1 MLSILTAIGCMTAC
15 LPGVPAAALTTEEQE
30 AYLDGTGSV
39 YAVYGANFRETTN
52 AVSYVN
58 MQGFDLYNGM
68 MDIGCSETP
77 LRFALAGE
85 DLPQAGDILY
95 VRHSGDVA
103 EIYPGCMHLDA
114 GDLVENIGSMWDLP
128 TIDLTITA
136 LDYVNYTLV
145 DAEGNEYTFRD
156 DVATVGWEPL
166 GEVGDTVTLAQ
177 FGDELMRLYGE
188 PDAAPYVEELM
199 LDFAVTGEDTESYT
213 LCALN
218 DEVQGYI
225 YTIPKE
231 FAGEIEIGELI
242 RIRDLGVP
250 EESGSPLTLNENAQ
264 MTALG
269 SVMDNSIAVTYTV
282 DSADEDGAVLISADT
297 GMSHTVFSHA
307 NADWSAYAQGSEIL
321 CYSYKDQPLLP
332 IGESHGDFCVLRQ
345 SADDST
351 YLLFG
356 MNGEHKGG
364 TFYLSAEDAS
374 RCLTGAET
382 LEASSYIMY
391 YCALGGD
398 VSFTEADGTN
408 TITLGENAV
417 LVSQSG
423 VRRFQYPMK
432 RALCTVASNDGKT
445 LTLTSDEFGST
456 AACIDWVGTITPN
469 STALSGLAAG
479 DMLYYQFNDGIPMVE
494 QERYYPE
501 DHLDAM
507 TAVVIAADDAEN
519 PQNFVVSD
527 GSGNTYYISA
537 QLLSDF
543 GVEGQL
549 QYGDTILLYGTK
561 IMTELD
567 GTNTLSLDVNE
578 KGACITPDYKNNLFI
593 NNVIREFTVSDVESG
608 YLDLTRNDTTYRYWT
623 DYADTYIQPLGEL
636 DYDALE
642 TGDTVR
648 MITYGSRPMLP
659 IEEDIQSISMEVS
672 NYYSDYCI
680 LNGCLRVDY
689 ADLIAANPDFT
700 DNLPSYGAQIRL
712 FVRGEL
718 QNTYPA
724 APNAIVYA
732 LRGYESTTETIDNT
746 QLRKY
751 QQAYAEFLSSGF
763 AVTEVIRG
771 DAYTDG
777 EVNIQDVIFL
787 SQCIMG
793 TQTLPAE
800 ITQAAQTRADFNAD
814 SLINSTDL
822 LAILRQLVG
831 LA

>member
-1 MLSILTAIGCMTAC
+1 MAVLTAIGCMAAC
-15 LPGVPAAALTTEEQE
+15 LPVVPAAALSKEEQE

-58 MQGFDLYNGM
+58 MQGVKYGSM
-68 MDIGCSETP
+68 MNIGCSEEP

-85 DLPQAGDILY
+85 DPPQAGDILY
-95 VRHSGDVA
+95 VRHSGEVA
-103 EIYPGCMHLDA
+103 EIYPGCMHLSA
-114 GDLVENIGSMWDLP
+114 GDLVENIGNVWDLP
-128 TIDLTITA
+128 TIDLTITSIKNS
-136 LDYVNYTLV
+136 VNTLV
-145 DAEGNEYTFRD
+145 DAEGNEYTYND
-156 DVATVGWEPL
+156 TIDTIGGWEPL

-177 FGDELMRLYGE
+177 FGDKLMRLYGE

-199 LDFAVTGEDTESYT
+199 LDFAVVSADDAAYT
-213 LCALN
+213 LCGLN
-218 DEVQGYI
+218 DEVQGAL
-225 YTIPKE
+225 YTIPQE
-231 FAGEIEIGELI
+231 FAGDLEIGELI
-242 RIRDLGVP
+242 RIRDLAVP
-250 EESGSPLTLNENAQ
+250 EESGMPLVLNENAQ

-269 SVMDNSIAVTYTV
+269 SAIDLPVAETYTV
-282 DSADEDGAVLISADT
+282 DSCDEEGAVLISTAT
-297 GMSHTVFSHA
+297 GISHTVLSHA

-332 IGESHGDFCVLRQ
+332 IGESHGDFSVLRQ
-345 SADDST
+345 SADDSV

-356 MNGEHKGG
+356 MNGEHKGR

-382 LEASSYIMY
+382 LEASSYIMH
-391 YCALGGD
+391 YCALSGD
-398 VSFTEADGTN
+398 VSFTETDGTS

-417 LVSQSG
+417 LVSQCG
-423 VRRFQYPMK
+423 VRSLQYSMK

-456 AACIDWVGTITPN
+456 DACIDWVSTITPN
-469 STALSGLAAG
+469 STVLSGLAAG
-479 DMLYYQFNDGIPMVE
+479 DMLYYQFYDGIPMVE
-494 QERYYPE
+494 RERYYPE
-501 DHLDAM
+501 DHLDSM
-507 TAVVIAADDAEN
+507 SAVVIAEDDAEN

-578 KGACITPDYKNNLFI
+578 KGACITPDYRDNLFTASL
-593 NNVIREFTVSDVESG
+593 IREFTVSGTGTG

-623 DYADTYIQPLGEL
+623 DYADAYIQPLGDL
-636 DYDALE
+636 DYASMAV
-642 TGDTVR
+642 GDTVR

-680 LNGCLRVDY
+680 LNGCLRVEY
-689 ADLIAANPDFT
+689 ADLLAVNPAFSE
-700 DNLPSYGAQIRL
+700 NPPSYGTHLRL

-724 APNAIVYA
+724 APAELAYA
-732 LRGYESTTETIDNT
+732 LIGYASGTEEISAS

-751 QQAYAEFLSSGF
+751 QQAYMEFLASGF

-771 DAYTDG
+771 DSYTDG
-777 EVNIQDVIFL
+777 ELNIQDVIFL

-793 TQTLPAE
+793 AEKLPAE

-814 SLINSTDL
+814 SLINSADL
-822 LAILRQLVG
+822 MAMLRQLAG